1 MHIPDG
7 FLSGEAAAVGW
18 VVGGTG
24 IALCMR
30 EVARDDNERK
40 LPIAGL
46 AAAFFL
52 VADSPLVPLTI
63 GTEGHLL
70 GGTLAMALLGPWL
83 GAVTMAVVTAI
94 QALALGD
101 GGITAYG
108 LNVVNLALI
117 PAFVGY
123 PLILV
128 LRRLLPSTRV
138 ALAGACGFAAFVS
151 IAIAATVF
159 VSEVSLAAVVRVH
172 PATLAKTML
181 GTSALVGV
189 LEAALTTLV
198 VRALLEVRP
207 DLVSVATPLHRSR
220 RRLPVSELDR
230 AA

>member
-18 VVGGTG
+18 VVGGSV
-24 IALCMR
+24 IARGMR
-30 EVARDDNERK
+30 EVGLDDNERK
-40 LPIAGL
+40 LPVAGL

-63 GTEGHLL
+63 GTDGHLL

-101 GGITAYG
+101 GGITTFG
-108 LNVVNLALI
+108 LNMVNLALI

-123 PLILV
+123 PLILL
-128 LRRLLPSTRV
+128 LRRLLPSTRI

-151 IAIAATVF
+151 VVVASTVF

-172 PATLAKTML
+172 PATLAKTMF
-181 GTSALVGV
+181 GTYTVVGV

-207 DLVSVATPLHRSR
+207 DLVSVATPLHRR
-220 RRLPVSELDR
+220 RRVPVPELDR